1 MNIQNTNII
10 PVSQARAKL
19 GDLLDQTKNDQ
30 YFLLTRGGKVK
41 AALVDI
47 DYLEKL
53 QKDLNRL
60 YGKTYIDPKLLPLTR
75 EFSDEDIKQWLKE
88 DRL

>member
-1 MNIQNTNII
+1 MNIQNSKII
-10 PVSQARAKL
+10 PVSEARAKL
-19 GDLLDQTKNDQ
+19 SNLLDQAKNNQ

-47 DYLEKL
+47 NYLEKL
-53 QKDLNRL
+53 QKDLSRL

-75 EFSDEDIKQWLKE
+75 EFSDEEIAQWLK
-88 DRL
+88 DDQL

>member
-1 MNIQNTNII
+1 MNIQNSKII
-10 PVSQARAKL
+10 PVSEARAKL
-19 GDLLDQTKNDQ
+19 GNLLDQTKNDQ

-53 QKDLNRL
+53 QTDLNGL

-75 EFSDEDIKQWLKE
+75 EFSDEEIAQWLK
-88 DRL
+88 DDQL

>member
-1 MNIQNTNII
+1 MNIQNSKII
-10 PVSQARAKL
+10 PVSEARAKL
-19 GDLLDQTKNDQ
+19 GNLLDQTKKDE
-30 YFLLTRGGKVK
+30 YFLLTRGGKVE

-53 QKDLNRL
+53 QADLNGL

-75 EFSDEDIKQWLKE
+75 KFSDEEIAKWLK
-88 DRL
+88 DDQL

>member
-1 MNIQNTNII
+1 MNIQNSRII
-10 PVSQARAKL
+10 PVSEARAKL
-19 GDLLDQTKNDQ
+19 GNLLDQAKNDQ

-53 QKDLNRL
+53 QKDLNGL

-75 EFSDEDIKQWLKE
+75 KFSDEEIAQWLK
-88 DRL
+88 DDQL

>member
-1 MNIQNTNII
+1 MNVNSRII
-10 PVSQARAKL
+10 PVSEARAKL
-19 GDLLDQTKNDQ
+19 STLLDQTKNDQ

-47 DYLEKL
+47 NYLEKL
-53 QKDLNRL
+53 QKDLKKL

-75 EFSDEDIKQWLKE
+75 EFSDEEIDSWLKE
-88 DRL
+88 DQL